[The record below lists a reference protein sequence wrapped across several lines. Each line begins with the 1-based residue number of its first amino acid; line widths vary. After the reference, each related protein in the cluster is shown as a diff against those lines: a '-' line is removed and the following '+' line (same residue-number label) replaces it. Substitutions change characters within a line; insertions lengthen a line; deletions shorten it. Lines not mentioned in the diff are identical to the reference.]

1 LIKGSLRSTAWNERR
16 SCILIEAW
24 SAATRFMALLAS
36 VLAYLGAATGIAVAA
51 DDHNRI
57 SCYSQPAG
65 NQATNVSDGVK
76 AERTGGND
84 ECNNEACTRGRPME
98 AARSFWTAGR
108 FTNKG
113 RRLYPP
119 GVPCR
124 ESKFAKRSSGYAGP
138 ARVQEALGKPTR
150 AQLVSLDGL
159 CR

>member
-1 LIKGSLRSTAWNERR
+1 MYLDRGLVGCDAFYGFISFGARLFRSRDWDRGR
-16 SCILIEAW
+16 
-24 SAATRFMALLAS
+24 
-36 VLAYLGAATGIAVAA
+36 AA

>member
-1 LIKGSLRSTAWNERR
+1 
-16 SCILIEAW
+16 
-24 SAATRFMALLAS
+24 MALLAS
-36 VLAYLGAATGIAVAA
+36 VLAYLGAATGIAVALLMTTTVFLA
-51 DDHNRI
+51 TPNR
-57 SCYSQPAG
+57 PAT
-65 NQATNVSDGVK
+65 TNVSDGVK

-113 RRLYPP
+113 QRLYPP

-124 ESKFAKRSSGYAGP
+124 ESKFAKRSSGYAGA